1 MLRCRD
7 SDVHLPTLQD
17 FEVVNLQS
25 HVFIQSTKLYKILS
39 SISELR
45 TERRPIEPQEINN
58 IQSSLHNWISQL
70 PPELQLFD
78 ATGDR
83 TKYFRPALEAMIQY
97 FVAIIISEFLRFR
110 DKERPWRMTIPAV
123 VAASC
128 AAALYDEIHCRD
140 QAIFLP
146 AMTGFFCLAIAL
158 PLIHHIA
165 ASSEKETARKR
176 GLEVLR
182 AILRKMQD
190 RFGDAQ
196 LALRLMEKLEESIKE
211 SPRRQYCGEENL
223 QEACVSVRNLFPFP
237 SSICDNMDLLEQEHL
252 LIGGSYTEIVMPAS
266 SWSSDNGIFDTSLMD
281 LFLLDQHG
289 GNTALEAIDVGLVV
303 DDQSPI

>member
-1 MLRCRD
+1 LN
-7 SDVHLPTLQD
+7 P
-17 FEVVNLQS
+17 QS
-25 HVFIQSTKLYKILS
+25 HAFIQSTKLYNIFS

-45 TERRPIEPQEINN
+45 TEKRPIEPQEISN

-83 TKYFRPALEAMIQY
+83 TRYFRPALEAMIQY
-97 FVAIIISEFLRFR
+97 FVVIIIGEFLRFR
-110 DKERPWRMTIPAV
+110 DKERPWRMSIPAL

-140 QAIFLP
+140 EAIFLP
-146 AMTGFFCLAIAL
+146 AMTGFFCLTIAL

-165 ASSEKETARKR
+165 PSSEKETARKR
-176 GLEVLR
+176 DLEILR
-182 AILRKMQD
+182 AVLRKMQH

-211 SPRRQYCGEENL
+211 SPRRQYCREENL

-237 SSICDNMDLLEQEHL
+237 SSICDNMDLLEQEHAS
-252 LIGGSYTEIVMPAS
+252 IGESYAEIVIPAS
-266 SWSSDNGIFDTSLMD
+266 NWSSDNGIFDANLMD
-281 LFLLDQHG
+281 LFLLDQDG
-289 GNTALEAIDVGLVV
+289 GNTALETIDVGLVV
-303 DDQSPI
+303 DDQSLT